1 MLRHLARLLLIMGP
15 LGCPCDPCEKAAF
28 FFVQDEMICVTM
40 RKLMN
45 IKRNFIV
52 LLTIAGTF
60 GSIASGL
67 AQTKDSSPAAAP
79 GEKKESAAPKIQF
92 AEMVYDFGKVTSGEL
107 VKHTFVF
114 TNIGT
119 ATLEIKDV
127 RPGCGCTTAG
137 TWDKVVEPGKTGSI
151 PLQFN
156 SANFGGTVM
165 KQATV
170 TCNDLSQSNVLLQ
183 IKGTVWKPIEVTPTM
198 AVFNISSE
206 AQTNDTK
213 VVRIVSNLD
222 QPLTLSDLQCT
233 NSSFKAELKTV
244 KEGKEFELQI
254 TAIAPFNSPSVVAP
268 VTLKTSST
276 NMPVINVSAY
286 AVVQQPVTVAPSQI
300 ILPPGPFTNVVH
312 HVITIRNSGTN
323 SLVLSDANVNVPGT
337 EVHVQETQPG
347 RSFNLSVDFPA
358 GFEVKAGQQVE
369 VSVKSNHPKF
379 PLIKVPVFQPQ
390 RPPTAAALQGVSP
403 ATRVVPAKPPAP
415 ADK

>member
-1 MLRHLARLLLIMGP
+1 
-15 LGCPCDPCEKAAF
+15 
-28 FFVQDEMICVTM
+28 
-40 RKLMN
+40 MN
-45 IKRNFIV
+45 IKRNCIV

-60 GSIASGL
+60 GGVASGV
-67 AQTKDSSPAAAP
+67 AQTKDSSPTVAP
-79 GEKKESAAPKIQF
+79 GEKKESAGPKIQF
-92 AEMVYDFGKVTSGEL
+92 AELAYDFGKVSSGEL

-119 ATLEIKDV
+119 ATLEIKEV

-137 TWDKVVEPGKTGSI
+137 TWDKEVEPGKTGSI

-156 SANFGGTVM
+156 SANFGGIVM

-170 TCNDLSQSNVLLQ
+170 TCNDLSQSNVVLQ
-183 IKGTVWKPIEVTPTM
+183 IKGTVWKAIEITPTM
-198 AVFNISSE
+198 AVFNVSSE

-254 TAIAPFNSPSVVAP
+254 TAIPPFNSPSVVAP

-300 ILPPGPFTNVVH
+300 MLPPGPFTNVVH
-312 HVITIRNSGTN
+312 HVITVRNTGTN
-323 SLVLSDANVNVPGT
+323 SLVLSDANVNVPGAQ
-337 EVHVQETQPG
+337 VHVEETQPG
-347 RSFNLSVDFPA
+347 RLFNLSVDFPA
-358 GFEVKAGQQVE
+358 GFEVNAGQQVA

-379 PLIKVPVFQPQ
+379 PLITVPVFQPK
-390 RPPTAAALQGVSP
+390 RAPTAAALQGVSP
-403 ATRVVPAKPPAP
+403 ATRFVPANRPVP

>member
-1 MLRHLARLLLIMGP
+1 M
-15 LGCPCDPCEKAAF
+15 
-28 FFVQDEMICVTM
+28 TT
-40 RKLMN
+40 LMN
-45 IKRNFIV
+45 MKRNLIV

-60 GSIASGL
+60 GGIASGL
-67 AQTKDSSPAAAP
+67 AQTKESSPTVAP
-79 GEKKESAAPKIQF
+79 GEKKESAGPKIQF
-92 AEMVYDFGKVTSGEL
+92 AEMVYDFGKVSSGEL

-137 TWDKVVEPGKTGSI
+137 TWDKMVEPGKTGSI

-156 SANFGGTVM
+156 SANFGGAVM

-222 QPLTLSDLQCT
+222 QPLILSDLQCT

-254 TAIAPFNSPSVVAP
+254 TAMPPFDSPSVVAP

-312 HVITIRNSGTN
+312 HVITVRNTGTN
-323 SLVLSDANVNVPGT
+323 SLVLSDANVNVPGA

-347 RSFNLSVDFPA
+347 RFFNLSVDFPV

-390 RPPTAAALQGVSP
+390 RPPTAAAVPGVSP
-403 ATRVVPAKPPAP
+403 ATRLVPPTKPTPPVATG
-415 ADK
+415 K

>member
-1 MLRHLARLLLIMGP
+1 
-15 LGCPCDPCEKAAF
+15 
-28 FFVQDEMICVTM
+28 
-40 RKLMN
+40 
-45 IKRNFIV
+45 

-60 GSIASGL
+60 GGIASGL

-79 GEKKESAAPKIQF
+79 AEKKESAGPKIQF
-92 AEMVYDFGKVTSGEL
+92 AEMVHDFGKVSAGEL

-151 PLQFN
+151 PLQLN
-156 SANFGGTVM
+156 SANFGGIIM

-170 TCNDLSQSNVLLQ
+170 TCNDPSQSNVVLQ
-183 IKGTVWKPIEVTPTM
+183 IKGTVWKAIEVTPTM

-254 TAIAPFNSPSVVAP
+254 TAIPPFNSPSVVAP

-312 HVITIRNSGTN
+312 HVVTVRNTGTN
-323 SLVLSDANVNVPGT
+323 SLVLSEANVNVPGA

-347 RSFNLSVDFPA
+347 RLFNLSVDFPA

-379 PLIKVPVFQPQ
+379 PLIKVPVIQPQ
-390 RPPTAAALQGVSP
+390 RPPTAAAVQGVSS
-403 ATRVVPAKPPAP
+403 ATRIVPPTKPTPPVA
-415 ADK
+415 AGK

>member
-1 MLRHLARLLLIMGP
+1 
-15 LGCPCDPCEKAAF
+15 
-28 FFVQDEMICVTM
+28 
-40 RKLMN
+40 MN

-137 TWDKVVEPGKTGSI
+137 TWDKMVEPGKTGSI

-156 SANFGGTVM
+156 SANFGGAVM

-170 TCNDLSQSNVLLQ
+170 TCNDLSQSNVVLQ

-222 QPLTLSDLQCT
+222 QPLILSDLQCT

-254 TAIAPFNSPSVVAP
+254 TAMPPFDSPSVVAP

-300 ILPPGPFTNVVH
+300 ILPPGPFTNVVY
-312 HVITIRNSGTN
+312 HVITVRNTGTN
-323 SLVLSDANVNVPGT
+323 SLVLSDANVNVPGA

-347 RSFNLSVDFPA
+347 RFFNLSVDFPV

-390 RPPTAAALQGVSP
+390 RPPTAAAVPGVSP
-403 ATRVVPAKPPAP
+403 ATRLVPPTKPTPPVATG
-415 ADK
+415 K

>member
-1 MLRHLARLLLIMGP
+1 M
-15 LGCPCDPCEKAAF
+15 
-28 FFVQDEMICVTM
+28 
-40 RKLMN
+40 
-45 IKRNFIV
+45 KRT
-52 LLTIAGTF
+52 LLTLLMAAGAL
-60 GSIASGL
+60 GSVAHSR
-67 AQTKDSSPAAAP
+67 AQADEAPPKPVATAALP
-79 GEKKESAAPKIQF
+79 GGAGPRIQF
-92 AEMVYDFGKVTSGEL
+92 AEVVYDFGKVSSGEV
-107 VKHTFVF
+107 VKHAFVF

-119 ATLEIKDV
+119 ATVEIKDV

-137 TWDKVVEPGKTGSI
+137 TWDKEVEPGKTGSI

-170 TCNDLSQSNVLLQ
+170 TCNDLSQSNVVLQ
-183 IKGTVWKPIEVTPTM
+183 IKGTVWKAIEVTPTM

-222 QPLTLSDLQCT
+222 QPLILSDLQCT
-233 NSSFKAELKTV
+233 NSSFKAQLKTV

-254 TAIAPFNSPSVVAP
+254 TAMPPFDSPSVVAP

-286 AVVQQPVTVAPSQI
+286 AVVQQPVTDAPSQI

-312 HVITIRNSGTN
+312 HVITVRNTGTN
-323 SLVLSDANVNVPGT
+323 SLVLSDASVNVPGA
-337 EVHVQETQPG
+337 EVRVLETQPG
-347 RSFNLSVDFPA
+347 RFFNLSVDFPV

-390 RPPTAAALQGVSP
+390 RPPTAAAIQGVSP
-403 ATRVVPAKPPAP
+403 ATRIAPPTKP
-415 ADK
+415 

>member
-1 MLRHLARLLLIMGP
+1 M
-15 LGCPCDPCEKAAF
+15 
-28 FFVQDEMICVTM
+28 
-40 RKLMN
+40 
-45 IKRNFIV
+45 
-52 LLTIAGTF
+52 
-60 GSIASGL
+60 
-67 AQTKDSSPAAAP
+67 
-79 GEKKESAAPKIQF
+79 
-92 AEMVYDFGKVTSGEL
+92 
-107 VKHTFVF
+107 VKHSFVF

-137 TWDKVVEPGKTGSI
+137 TWDKQVEPGKTGSI

-170 TCNDLSQSNVLLQ
+170 TCNDLSQSNVVLQ
-183 IKGTVWKPIEVTPTM
+183 IKGTVWKPIDVTPTM
-198 AVFNISSE
+198 AVFTVSNE

-213 VVRIVSNLD
+213 VVRIVSHLD

-233 NSSFKAELKTV
+233 NSSFKAELKTI
-244 KEGKEFELQI
+244 KEGKEFELRI
-254 TAIAPFNSPSVVAP
+254 TAIPPFNSASVAAP

-286 AVVQQPVTVAPSQI
+286 AVVQQPVTVAPNQI

-312 HVITIRNSGTN
+312 HVITVRNSGTN
-323 SLVLSDANVNVPGT
+323 SLVLSDANVNVPGAQ
-337 EVHVQETQPG
+337 VHVQETQPG
-347 RSFNLSVDFPA
+347 RLFNLSVDFPA
-358 GFEVKAGQQVE
+358 GFEVKAGQQVA

-379 PLIKVPVFQPQ
+379 PLITVPVFQPT
-390 RPPTAAALQGVSP
+390 RAPTAAAVQGVSP
-403 ATRVVPAKPPAP
+403 ATRVVPARPPPA